1 MINYILQVVLFQV
14 LFLTFYDLFLSKE
27 TFFTKNRWYLLST
40 NVLSFIIP
48 LIEIQSFQ
56 NVVSEEF
63 VIQLPEMVL
72 NPSNAIQ
79 DLILVEKF
87 EESINYLNILFW
99 IGVVIFSTL
108 FLIKLVK
115 IVNFVKR
122 YGIQKIAEFS
132 LVILPNEMKAFS
144 FCNYIFLGSAI
155 KESNKENILLHEIVH
170 CQQKHSLD
178 LLLFEFLKIAMWF
191 NPMIYIYQNR
201 ISLVH
206 EYISDAVVA
215 KSETK
220 ETYIDNL
227 LSNFFQV
234 EKIKFVNQFY
244 KNSLIKKRI
253 IMMKKT
259 QSKKMN
265 QLKYLVIIPVLISML
280 FYSSCASNTKLNKL
294 KASEKVAINKL
305 KSAELNNKKLKDSIS
320 KLNEERKLY
329 KKEIYTSEGVSF
341 LKIDK
346 SPTFPGCEE
355 GDKNCFSKNV
365 QMHFAKNFDSK
376 LPNSLNLE
384 PGKKRVFIAF
394 KIDKEGSVVDVKSR
408 APHPKIE
415 DEVNRVM
422 NSLPK
427 MTPGEFEGETVAVK
441 FAIPFTLFIDGKK

>member
-1 MINYILQVVLFQV
+1 
-14 LFLTFYDLFLSKE
+14 
-27 TFFTKNRWYLLST
+27 
-40 NVLSFIIP
+40 
-48 LIEIQSFQ
+48 
-56 NVVSEEF
+56 
-63 VIQLPEMVL
+63 
-72 NPSNAIQ
+72 
-79 DLILVEKF
+79 
-87 EESINYLNILFW
+87 
-99 IGVVIFSTL
+99 
-108 FLIKLVK
+108 
-115 IVNFVKR
+115 
-122 YGIQKIAEFS
+122 
-132 LVILPNEMKAFS
+132 
-144 FCNYIFLGSAI
+144 
-155 KESNKENILLHEIVH
+155 
-170 CQQKHSLD
+170 
-178 LLLFEFLKIAMWF
+178 
-191 NPMIYIYQNR
+191 
-201 ISLVH
+201 
-206 EYISDAVVA
+206 
-215 KSETK
+215 
-220 ETYIDNL
+220 
-227 LSNFFQV
+227 
-234 EKIKFVNQFY
+234 
-244 KNSLIKKRI
+244 
-253 IMMKKT
+253 MKKT